1 MCAQPASRTP
11 RSSNWDVSVIRIEH
25 HRPGPRAMICQS
37 AVTHKIH
44 NAPTQRVRA
53 LGLFRDRAGD
63 HAGTDRMAE
72 VVSALAELEL
82 TIADLRQACVD
93 ESFTREELRRALT
106 ELHDIVRD
114 FRSWTERQA
123 TSERN

>member
-1 MCAQPASRTP
+1 
-11 RSSNWDVSVIRIEH
+11 
-25 HRPGPRAMICQS
+25 
-37 AVTHKIH
+37 
-44 NAPTQRVRA
+44 
-53 LGLFRDRAGD
+53 
-63 HAGTDRMAE
+63 MAE